1 MTKNKHSFMNEI
13 EHPPQVQFWLQMTKN
28 IQVSE
33 MEGGLAI
40 SALFLL
46 QDKQKREFWGGKEV
60 SGRKHCQKT
69 CGEKEIR
76 NASSL
81 SEFIFSISIIS
92 IFNDSTFLF

>member
-1 MTKNKHSFMNEI
+1 MEQRTRCFALLLMIIFLYVVSGG
-13 EHPPQVQFWLQMTKN
+13 QFIMPF
-28 IQVSE
+28 SE